1 MTMTFLVATPVPTI
15 DVGIDRRAKVGGLL
29 ATLATIALACLLL
42 ATLGSTRLT
51 TTRLPLLPRNTL
63 AISVRAWTRWVASW
77 PRTTLTLL
85 LPFARQDIELRRHQG
100 IVRVSAIAHHHC
112 FGVGPTTKTAFPP
125 FARHRL

>member
-1 MTMTFLVATPVPTI
+1 MTMTFLVATSVPTV
-15 DVGIDRRAKVGGLL
+15 DVAMDGGAKVGGLL
-29 ATLATIALACLLL
+29 ATLATIALTCLLF
-42 ATLGSTRLT
+42 ATLGATRLT
-51 TTRLPLLPRNTL
+51 IRLPLLPRYTL

-77 PRTTLTLL
+77 PCTTLTLL